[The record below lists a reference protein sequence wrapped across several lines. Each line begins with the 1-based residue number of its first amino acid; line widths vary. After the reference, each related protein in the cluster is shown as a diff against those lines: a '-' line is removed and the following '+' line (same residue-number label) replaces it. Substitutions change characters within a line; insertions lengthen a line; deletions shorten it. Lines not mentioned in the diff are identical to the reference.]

1 METPSG
7 GKIEHYSFGL
17 AVVFTPPYKS
27 CKGNIIEYMLDLPE
41 LICPEINHDSS
52 STLSNDAVKKLSVHC

>member
-7 GKIEHYSFGL
+7 GKIEHYSSGL
-17 AVVFTPPYKS
+17 AVVFAPPYKS

-41 LICPEINHDSS
+41 LIYPKIYHSSS
-52 STLSNDAVKKLSVHC
+52 STLSDAVVKK